1 MLLFHLLLL
10 TFQENT
16 TGEVK
21 IQGVHFSYPTRP
33 NIKVL
38 RGLNISVRPGKTL
51 ALVGASG
58 CGKTTVT
65 ALMQRFYDPKLGSLM
80 FGGVDLR
87 DLNTPW
93 LRSQIGIVFQEP
105 VLFDGTI
112 AENILYGA
120 NFREASEEE
129 MIEAA
134 TAANIHNF
142 IISLPLVSSHTC
154 LITCISP
161 HVKL

>member
-1 MLLFHLLLL
+1 
-10 TFQENT
+10 
-16 TGEVK
+16 
-21 IQGVHFSYPTRP
+21 
-33 NIKVL
+33 
-38 RGLNISVRPGKTL
+38 
-51 ALVGASG
+51 
-58 CGKTTVT
+58 
-65 ALMQRFYDPKLGSLM
+65 MQRFYDPKLGSLM

-142 IISLPLVSSHTC
+142 IMSLPLVSSHTC

-161 HVKL
+161 HMKLQVCILS

>member
-1 MLLFHLLLL
+1 M
-10 TFQENT
+10 
-16 TGEVK
+16 
-21 IQGVHFSYPTRP
+21 
-33 NIKVL
+33 
-38 RGLNISVRPGKTL
+38 
-51 ALVGASG
+51 GASG

-80 FGGVDLR
+80 FNGVDLR

-120 NFREASEEE
+120 NFNEVAVEE
-129 MIEAA
+129 IIKAA

-142 IISLPLVSSHTC
+142 IMSLPWVSSHM
-154 LITCISP
+154 
-161 HVKL
+161 

>member
-1 MLLFHLLLL
+1 
-10 TFQENT
+10 
-16 TGEVK
+16 
-21 IQGVHFSYPTRP
+21 
-33 NIKVL
+33 
-38 RGLNISVRPGKTL
+38 
-51 ALVGASG
+51 
-58 CGKTTVT
+58 
-65 ALMQRFYDPKLGSLM
+65 MQRFYDPKLGSLM

-142 IISLPLVSSHTC
+142 IMSLPLVSSHTC
-154 LITCISP
+154 LIACISP
-161 HVKL
+161 HMKL